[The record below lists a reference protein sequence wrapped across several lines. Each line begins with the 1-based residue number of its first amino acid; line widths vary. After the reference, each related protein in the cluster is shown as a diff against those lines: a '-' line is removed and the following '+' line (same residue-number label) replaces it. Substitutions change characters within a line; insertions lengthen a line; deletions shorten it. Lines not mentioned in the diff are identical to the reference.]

1 MVQRTCLWT
10 IILIRL
16 TAMERPML
24 IVCRTSTPD
33 MGSWLYK
40 RRERVS
46 CVPTCNDSLL
56 SPHGRQDMTHCFE
69 HLVPGLPHHDGLS
82 SRTAN
87 KTIIFYL
94 LGGGEIQH
102 ILSER
107 ENKRGRK
114 YLYCHSLF
122 LRAQSF
128 LSGTVWL
135 RSLKEGGWNMRRELF
150 STQQST
156 EQKQKNEPKAG
167 RFPLRVVCQL
177 DPTS

>member
-1 MVQRTCLWT
+1 MVLRTCLWT

-16 TAMERPML
+16 TVIGRPIL

-46 CVPTCNDSLL
+46 CVPTCNDLLL
-56 SPHGRQDMTHCFE
+56 SPQCSQDTTHCSE

-82 SRTAN
+82 SLTAN
-87 KTIIFYL
+87 KIITSYL
-94 LGGGEIQH
+94 LGRGEIQH

-114 YLYCHSLF
+114 YLYSHSLF
-122 LRAQSF
+122 LRAQS
-128 LSGTVWL
+128 S
-135 RSLKEGGWNMRRELF
+135 
-150 STQQST
+150 
-156 EQKQKNEPKAG
+156 
-167 RFPLRVVCQL
+167 CQGL
-177 DPTS
+177 CG